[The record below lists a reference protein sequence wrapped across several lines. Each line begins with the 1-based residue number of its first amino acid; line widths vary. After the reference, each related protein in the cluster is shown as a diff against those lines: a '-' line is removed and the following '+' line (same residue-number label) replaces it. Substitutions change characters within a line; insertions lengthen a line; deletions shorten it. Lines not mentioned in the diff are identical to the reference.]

1 MGAADAAGES
11 DGPARLT
18 KPPRSTDNN
27 APRDRMSQAAATSV
41 FGVRVLSDT
50 AGRTI
55 QDGNHT
61 GVTVTV
67 SVAAAAADDGSRAG
81 EILMSS

>member
-1 MGAADAAGES
+1 
-11 DGPARLT
+11 
-18 KPPRSTDNN
+18 
-27 APRDRMSQAAATSV
+27 MSQAAATSV
-41 FGVRVLSDT
+41 VGVRVLSDT